1 MRFLI
6 KIENK
11 NILKQ
16 LPSECKKIEKEI
28 IKHRRALHQMAE
40 VGFELERTYSYVF
53 SALEEIGYTPKKCGR
68 CGIECFI
75 KGSYTHKDSKCILLR
90 ADMDALPIKEET
102 DLEFKSDS
110 KYMHACGHDMHT
122 AMLLGCAKIL
132 YNHRDKLSN
141 NIKLVFQPAE
151 ESLMGAK
158 DMIENGILENPKVDC
173 AFMLHVLTGENIDT
187 GTVIMSKKEVSA
199 PYATM
204 LEIKLKGEGAH
215 GAMPE
220 KGINPIYPI
229 SKISLALKELNDNT
243 RDITVTL
250 GQISAGKTANVVPE
264 IAICR
269 GSLRTMNAER
279 QTWAREQVENIALRI
294 SKEENVKGSV
304 DFYSSCPCLLNDK
317 SLVKNAKKALC
328 DSVGEKHVIVLDG
341 GGNGG
346 SEDFAYISHRVPSLM
361 LAIGAGK
368 KDDGY
373 IYPLHNPKAMFDEKA
388 LIYGACAY
396 ATLAFM
402 QINDDNS

>member
-1 MRFLI
+1 MV
-6 KIENK
+6 KTENK

-16 LPSECKKIEKEI
+16 LLLECKGIEEEI

-53 SALEEIGYTPKKCGR
+53 SALEEIGLTPKRCGK
-68 CGIECFI
+68 CGIECSI
-75 KGSYTHKDSKCILLR
+75 WGDKADKNAKCILLR

-102 DLEFKSDS
+102 SLEFKSDS

-132 YNHRDKLSN
+132 YNHRDKLHN
-141 NIKLVFQPAE
+141 NIKLAFQPAE

-158 DMIENGILENPKVDC
+158 DMIENGVLENPRVDY

-187 GTVIMSKKEVSA
+187 GTIIMSKSEVSA

-204 LEIKLKGEGAH
+204 LEIKLEGKGAH

-220 KGINPIYPI
+220 KGVNPIYPI
-229 SKISLALKELNDNT
+229 SKIALAIKELNDSA

-250 GQISAGKTANVVPE
+250 GQINAGETANVVPE
-264 IAICR
+264 IAICK
-269 GSLRTMNAER
+269 GSLRAMNAER
-279 QTWAREQVENIALRI
+279 ATWAEEQVKSIALRI
-294 SKEENVKGSV
+294 SKEEKVQGSV

-317 SLVKNAKKALC
+317 GLAKNAQKALC
-328 DSVGEKHVIVLDG
+328 QSLGERRVTLLDSG
-341 GGNGG
+341 GGGG

-388 LIYGACAY
+388 LAYGACAY

-402 QINDDNS
+402 

>member
-1 MRFLI
+1 MI

-16 LPSECKKIEKEI
+16 LLLECKEIEKEI

-53 SALEEIGYTPKKCGR
+53 SALEEIGYTPKRCGR

-75 KGSYTHKDSKCILLR
+75 KGGKTGKSAKCMLLR
-90 ADMDALPIKEET
+90 ADMDALPIKEEAS
-102 DLEFKSDS
+102 LEFKSDN
-110 KYMHACGHDMHT
+110 KNMHACGHDMHT

-132 YNHRDKLSN
+132 YKHQDKLSN

-151 ESLMGAK
+151 ELLMGAK
-158 DMIENGILENPKVDC
+158 DMIENGILENPKVDY
-173 AFMLHVLTGENIDT
+173 AFMLHALTGENIDT
-187 GTVIMSKKEVSA
+187 GALIISKKEVSA

-204 LEIKLKGEGAH
+204 LEIRLKGKGAH

-220 KGINPIYPI
+220 KGVNPIYPI

-250 GQISAGKTANVVPE
+250 GQISAGNTANVVPE
-264 IAICR
+264 IAICK
-269 GSLRTMNAER
+269 GSLRSMNAER
-279 QTWAREQVENIALRI
+279 QMWAKEQVQNIALSIAR
-294 SKEENVKGSV
+294 EENVEGSV

-317 SLVKNAKKALC
+317 SLVENARNTLC
-328 DSVGEKHVIVLDG
+328 ESLGERHVIVLDG
-341 GGNGG
+341 GGNSG

-368 KDDGY
+368 KEDGY

-388 LIYGACAY
+388 LIYGTCAY
-396 ATLAFM
+396 AALAFM
-402 QINDDNS
+402 QISNDDS